1 MKEIWDNRYAEEGFA
16 YGSDPNVYF
25 KDCID
30 TIGLKKSILLPA
42 EGEGRNAVYAA
53 SLGWDVTAFD
63 ISSEGREKAIQL
75 AKVHEVKFNY
85 EVKDFEEIYFNRAF
99 DCVAFIYTH
108 FTTEKKYLFFD
119 KMLDALKPGGWV
131 IFECFS
137 VNNLS
142 YRDKNPK
149 IGGPENPNML
159 YSIVELQ
166 TIFMGYKIINLT
178 EEVVTL
184 NEGKYHNGEGCV
196 IRLFAQKPIP

>member
-30 TIGLKKSILLPA
+30 TIELKKSILLPA

-75 AKVHEVKFNY
+75 GKVHEVKFNY

-142 YRDKNPK
+142 YRDM
-149 IGGPENPNML
+149 IHGM
-159 YSIVELQ
+159 
-166 TIFMGYKIINLT
+166 IFS
-178 EEVVTL
+178 
-184 NEGKYHNGEGCV
+184 
-196 IRLFAQKPIP
+196 

>member
-1 MKEIWDNRYAEEGFA
+1 MKEFWNERFSSADYI
-16 YGSDPNVYF
+16 YGKHPNTFF
-25 KDCID
+25 KNYID
-30 TIGLKKSILLPA
+30 SLHKTGTFLFPA

-75 AKVHEVKFNY
+75 ATVQGVDILY

-119 KMLDALKPGGWV
+119 KVLDSLKPGGWV

-142 YRDKNPK
+142 FRDKNPK

-159 YSIVELQ
+159 YSLVELQ
-166 TIFMGYKIINLT
+166 TIFMGYKIFNLT
-178 EEVVTL
+178 EEIVTL